1 VQKLTDGIIAE
12 LDAAATAKEK
22 EILGK

>member
-1 VQKLTDGIIAE
+1 VQKLTDDMIKEIDE
-12 LDAAATAKEK
+12 TAAAKEK